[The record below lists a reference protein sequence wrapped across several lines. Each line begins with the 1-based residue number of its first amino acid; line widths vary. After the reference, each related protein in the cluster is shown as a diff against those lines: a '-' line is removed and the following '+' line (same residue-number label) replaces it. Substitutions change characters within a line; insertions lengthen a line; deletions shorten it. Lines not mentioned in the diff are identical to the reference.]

1 MHISEVVFQRK
12 TIFYFLLVAIVVGG
26 ILSFLRISKLEDP
39 EVVIMQARVV
49 TIYPG
54 ASAHEV
60 ELQVT
65 TVLENEL
72 STLSD
77 LNLIMSQSEKNI
89 SMITVELKMA
99 VPQKEIPQRW
109 EFCVARLRLRCPNCR
124 RECRPPWSSMTS
136 AMSTGCST
144 R

>member
-77 LNLIMSQSEKNI
+77 LS
-89 SMITVELKMA
+89 
-99 VPQKEIPQRW
+99 
-109 EFCVARLRLRCPNCR
+109 
-124 RECRPPWSSMTS
+124 
-136 AMSTGCST
+136 
-144 R
+144 